1 MGFERSMSDPCLY
14 YKWTESNGLVIIV
27 SWIDDNLI
35 VGSKEAV
42 LEAKKDMMERF
53 ECDDCGEIQEYVGCK
68 IDRDGRE
75 LKFTQPVLLQSFEDE
90 FELPEREVATPAVP
104 GSVLPK
110 VEKGKQLSG
119 TRQTKYRSGVGKLMH
134 IMQYSR
140 PEIYNSVRDLA
151 RHMTMAGDEH
161 FEAMLRV
168 MKYCV
173 GTADRGLVLKPEGEW
188 DGKPDSIEFVI
199 SGRSD
204 SDYAKDPSSKSVSG
218 HRVLLNGAPVMF
230 KSGTQRIVALSVCEA
245 ELYAGISCAQD
256 MLYTKHVIE
265 SLGLK
270 VKLPMKL
277 EIDNKGAVDLAN
289 NWSIGGRTRHIGTKI
304 EFLRMY
310 KENGVLEVV
319 WMPGKDNDADMF
331 TKNLGGP
338 LFRRFAQVFV
348 GKDKYLSTVAPE

>member
-1 MGFERSMSDPCLY
+1 
-14 YKWTESNGLVIIV
+14 
-27 SWIDDNLI
+27 
-35 VGSKEAV
+35 
-42 LEAKKDMMERF
+42 
-53 ECDDCGEIQEYVGCK
+53 
-68 IDRDGRE
+68 
-75 LKFTQPVLLQSFEDE
+75 
-90 FELPEREVATPAVP
+90 
-104 GSVLPK
+104 
-110 VEKGKQLSG
+110 
-119 TRQTKYRSGVGKLMH
+119 
-134 IMQYSR
+134 
-140 PEIYNSVRDLA
+140 
-151 RHMTMAGDEH
+151 MAGEEH

-173 GTADRGLVLKPEGEW
+173 NTADRGLVLKPEGEW
-188 DGKPDSIEFVI
+188 DGKPDSIEFII

-204 SDYAKDPSSKSVSG
+204 SDYAKDPSRKSVSG

-256 MLYTKHVIE
+256 MLYVKHVIE

-304 EFLRMY
+304 EFLRLH
-310 KENGVLEVV
+310 KENGVIEVV
-319 WMPGKDNDADMF
+319 WMPGSDNDADMF

-348 GKDKYLSTVAPE
+348 GKDKYLPASAPE